1 MLPIPLHPALVHF
14 PIVFV
19 VLMPIVAGITLWAIR
34 RGSRPA
40 RVWLAP
46 LALAVALSGSAW
58 LAVETGKDQEE
69 RVEKVVSE
77 TVLDVHA
84 DAAERFMYLSF
95 ALTGLVALGLLRGRA
110 GDVVRGA
117 SLVAAAAL
125 TFAGY
130 QVGHSGGQLVYE
142 HGAASAYT
150 HPSSTAAGE

>member
-84 DAAERFMYLSF
+84 PIVDGGRRVTTTREEPR
-95 ALTGLVALGLLRGRA
+95 VARA
-110 GDVVRGA
+110 GGRRRHHASRHAISSPLERPQRPQRLLGRWRVTARDGA
-117 SLVAAAAL
+117 
-125 TFAGY
+125 
-130 QVGHSGGQLVYE
+130 
-142 HGAASAYT
+142 
-150 HPSSTAAGE
+150 